1 MLSCSRTGAAVGAA
15 PSEASRLHHFCLAA
29 VGIGRVQGLLA
40 NDVWVAPSVKA
51 LALELGMAR
60 YYAEASQSGLDWT
73 CDGVEGLRVCG
84 TEIAGSTR
92 TRRYRRYSHISSHS
106 MYGRLQRRY
115 ESFDMGFKSPLGDV
129 SILVAVHRC

>member
-1 MLSCSRTGAAVGAA
+1 
-15 PSEASRLHHFCLAA
+15 
-29 VGIGRVQGLLA
+29 
-40 NDVWVAPSVKA
+40 
-51 LALELGMAR
+51 MAR

-73 CDGVEGLRVCG
+73 CDGVGGLRVCG